1 MKKLFFYFFIFCA
14 FNLIAKNQ
22 YNNWFFGFNSAIT
35 FNTNDGNPKSLDSSL
50 IYTLE
55 GSSSISDKNG
65 NLLFYTDGQTIWD
78 KYHKPINL
86 DNLLYGHQSS
96 TQSSIIINL
105 PNSDSIYYIFTAD
118 AGEYYNNKDGT
129 THKHRGFNYS
139 IVEIINDEP
148 KVTKSNIKLLDT
160 VSEKFTATKHFN
172 NNDYWIVVHGFNNN
186 TFYKYLL
193 TSKGL
198 IEIGKQSIGQNIGGK
213 WETTIGFMK
222 FSPDG
227 KYLAYV
233 SEGNDY
239 IEIFKFDN
247 MTGLIS
253 EPLIIPTPG
262 RYFNYG
268 IEFSLNSNYIYVSE
282 YKNKTI
288 HRYNLKNYN
297 QNEIKKSEEL
307 IIKDSES
314 AYIGAIQIA
323 PDGNIYFARYKSKY
337 LGKILNIDSANVKAI
352 LNGVYLGNAVDGFSS
367 YGLPNIVQS
376 YFLFKSFLN
385 DIEICE
391 NVDLIIEPNLNYT
404 FNNMKYFWYDEN
416 YNLISN
422 SEVLHIENA
431 PKSLQGKF
439 YFKAIYN
446 DNSITDSFF
455 VKINSLPK
463 VEIVGQNELCDSK
476 PIVLKSKYKNE
487 NYIYRWNTGETT
499 DSIFVSEAGIY
510 SLTITDTTTNCSNTN
525 YYKIIGEIVD
535 VITEPKNITINSLC
549 INENKSFILCIL
561 NNSLK
566 PLNFQK
572 FEFKNNLINQ
582 NILIQNYPDK
592 INSKSKFCFDLS
604 FYSDYPKQIID
615 TLIFYFTN
623 NDCKFE
629 LEIPINVRFVIK
641 NQFNLDNYK
650 LSPGENVSISINLS
664 NHCSIKK
671 DVYFNL
677 NADLILKKDIFKLE
691 QLIGAK
697 LNSENYIDDKLI
709 INFSIDSLNLKDDID
724 IDFKGLSLAGNE
736 KFSYYKIDNII
747 WNNTDIL
754 TDTDTAIIE
763 LEYCGID
770 IRSIKYFR
778 PTKIEINRINEE
790 FVNCKIFLDY
800 QSINTL
806 EIYNING
813 LLIDKFNFVSDGNNK
828 NYDLLINISQYPS
841 GLYQIILKN
850 HKNIYNSLHFILR

>member
-55 GSSSISDKNG
+55 GSSSISDENG
-65 NLLFYTDGQTIWD
+65 NLLFYTDGQTIWN

-96 TQSSIIINL
+96 TQSSIILNL
-105 PNSDSIYYIFTAD
+105 PNSDNIYYVFTAD
-118 AGEYYNNKDGT
+118 AGEYYKNEDGT
-129 THKHRGFNYS
+129 YHKHRGFNYS
-139 IVEIINDEP
+139 IVEIINNEP
-148 KVTKSNIKLLDT
+148 VLTKSNIKLLDT
-160 VSEKFTATKHFN
+160 VSEKFTAIKHYN
-172 NNDYWIVVHGFNNN
+172 NNDYWIVAHGFNNN

-193 TSKGL
+193 TNTGL
-198 IEIGKQSIGQNIGGK
+198 IKIGEQSIGQIIGGK
-213 WETTIGFMK
+213 WESSIGFMK

-247 MTGLIS
+247 ITGLIS

-297 QNEIKKSEEL
+297 ENEIKKSEEL
-307 IIKDSES
+307 LIKDNE
-314 AYIGAIQIA
+314 ATFIGAIQLA
-323 PDGNIYFARYKSKY
+323 PDGNIYFARYKSKF
-337 LGKILNIDSANVKAI
+337 LGKIENIDSTDTKVT
-352 LNGVYLGNAVDGFSS
+352 LNGVYLGNSFDGFSA

-376 YFLFKSFLN
+376 YFLFKSFLK
-385 DIEICE
+385 DVEICE
-391 NVDLIIEPNLNYT
+391 NEDLIIEPNLNYT

-422 SEVLHIENA
+422 NEILHINNI
-431 PKSLQGKF
+431 PKSLEGKF

-446 DNSITDSFF
+446 DKIITDSCF

-463 VEIVGQNELCDSK
+463 VEFLGHNKLCNSK
-476 PIVLKSKYKNE
+476 PIVLKSKYKSK

-499 DSIFVSEAGIY
+499 DSILVFEGGTY

-525 YYKIIGEIVD
+525 YYKIMGEIVD
-535 VITEPKNITINSLC
+535 VTPEPKNITINSLC
-549 INENKSFILCIL
+549 INENSSIILCIH

-566 PLNFQK
+566 PINFQK
-572 FEFKNNLINQ
+572 YEFKNNFINQ
-582 NILIQNYPDK
+582 YVLIRNYPDK
-592 INSKSKFCFDLS
+592 INSKSKYCFDIS
-604 FYSDYPKQIID
+604 FYSDYPKEIVD
-615 TLIFYFTN
+615 TLILYFTN
-623 NDCKFE
+623 NDCNFE
-629 LEIPINVRFVIK
+629 IEIPINVSFVIK
-641 NQFNLDNYK
+641 NLFNLVNYK
-650 LSPGENVSISINLS
+650 LSPGENVSISMNLS
-664 NHCSIKK
+664 NKCILKN
-671 DVYFNL
+671 DIYFNL

-697 LNSENYIDDKLI
+697 LNSVNYIDDKLF
-709 INFSIDSLNLKDDID
+709 INFSIDSLNLNDDINVE
-724 IDFKGLSLAGNE
+724 FKGLSLAGNE
-736 KFSYYKIDNII
+736 KISYYKIDNII
-747 WNNTDIL
+747 WNNPHIITEIDS
-754 TDTDTAIIE
+754 AIVE

-770 IRSIKYFR
+770 IRSIKFYQ
-778 PTKIEINRINEE
+778 PTKIESNSINDDVLNL
-790 FVNCKIFLDY
+790 KIFIDY
-800 QSINTL
+800 QSINTV

-813 LLIDKFNFVSDGNNK
+813 LLIERLEFVSDGINK
-828 NYDLLINISQYPS
+828 IYDIMLNVSQYSS
-841 GLYQIILKN
+841 GIYQIILKN

>member
-1 MKKLFFYFFIFCA
+1 MKKLFFYFFIFCTV
-14 FNLIAKNQ
+14 NLIAKNQ
-22 YNNWFFGFNSAIT
+22 YNNWFFGFNAAIT
-35 FNTNDGNPKSLDSSL
+35 FNTKDGNPKSLDSSL

-96 TQSSIIINL
+96 TQSSIILNL

-118 AGEYYNNKDGT
+118 AGEYYKNKDGLS
-129 THKHRGFNYS
+129 HKHRGFNYS
-139 IVEIINDEP
+139 IVEIINNEP
-148 KVTKSNIKLLDT
+148 VLIKSNIKLLDT
-160 VSEKFTATKHFN
+160 VSEKFTAIKHFN
-172 NNDYWIVVHGFNNN
+172 NNDYWIVAHGFNNN
-186 TFYKYLL
+186 NFYKYLL
-193 TSKGL
+193 TSNGL
-198 IEIGKQSIGQNIGGK
+198 IEFGAQSIGQNIGGK
-213 WETTIGFMK
+213 WETSIGFMK
-222 FSPDG
+222 FSPNG

-247 MTGLIS
+247 ITGLIS

-268 IEFSLNSNYIYVSE
+268 LEFSLNSNYIYVSE

-314 AYIGAIQIA
+314 AYIGAIQLA
-323 PDGNIYFARYKSKY
+323 PDGNIYFARYKNKY
-337 LGKILNIDSANVKAI
+337 LGKILNIDSTNVKAI

-376 YFLFKSFLN
+376 YFLFKSFLK

-391 NVDLIIEPNLNYT
+391 NEDLVIDPNLNFT
-404 FNNMKYFWYDEN
+404 FDDMKFFWYDRN
-416 YNLISN
+416 NNLISN
-422 SEVLHIENA
+422 NEILQIKNIS
-431 PKSLQGKF
+431 KSLEGKF

-446 DNSITDSFF
+446 DNIITDSFF

-463 VEIVGQNELCDSK
+463 VEFLGQNELCNSK

-499 DSIFVSEAGIY
+499 DSILVFEAGLY
-510 SLTITDTTTNCSNTN
+510 SLTITDTTTNCINTN
-525 YYKIIGEIVD
+525 YYKIMGEIVD
-535 VITEPKNITINSLC
+535 VIPEPKNITINSLC
-549 INENKSFILCIL
+549 INENKSIILCVQ

-566 PLNFQK
+566 PISFQK

-582 NILIQNYPDK
+582 NVIIQNYPDK
-592 INSKSKFCFDLS
+592 INSKSKYCFYLS

-615 TLIFYFTN
+615 TLILYFAN
-623 NDCKFE
+623 NDCNFDI
-629 LEIPINVRFVIK
+629 EIPINISFVIK
-641 NQFNLDNYK
+641 NQFNLNNYK
-650 LSPGENVSISINLS
+650 FSPGENVTISINLS
-664 NHCSIKK
+664 NKCNLENDI
-671 DVYFNL
+671 YFNL

-697 LNSENYIDDKLI
+697 LNNVNYIDDKLI
-709 INFSIDSLNLKDDID
+709 INFSIDSLNLNDVID
-724 IDFKGLSLAGNE
+724 IDFKGLSLAGDK

-747 WNNTDIL
+747 WNNPNIITEIDS
-754 TDTDTAIIE
+754 AIVE

-770 IRSIKYFR
+770 IRSIKFYQ
-778 PTKIEINRINEE
+778 PTKIETNSINDN
-790 FVNCKIFLDY
+790 FLNLKIFLDY
-800 QSINTL
+800 QSINTI

-813 LLIDKFNFVSDGNNK
+813 LLMDKFNFVSDGNNK
-828 NYDLLINISQYPS
+828 SYDLLINISQYSS

-850 HKNIYNSLHFILR
+850 HKNIYNYLHFILR